1 METVGTYEKEIF
13 YFWNHVYK
21 ISFYIKHKVSDL
33 EKTESEK
40 VMAEKWQWWE
50 LPDFP

>member
-1 METVGTYEKEIF
+1 METVGTYEKE
-13 YFWNHVYK
+13 YK

-40 VMAEKWQWWE
+40 VMTEKWQWSE

>member
-1 METVGTYEKEIF
+1 METVGTYEKE
-13 YFWNHVYK
+13 YK

-33 EKTESEK
+33 EKT
-40 VMAEKWQWWE
+40 VMTEKWQWWE